1 MWLARSAVRV
11 TVTIAKLRVAEA
23 AKDDVGFG
31 IARLAPDALQQLGV
45 KVGEVVRIRGAREAA
60 AIAQRAAPGNDGSG
74 TVRLEAVVRRNAKTS
89 LGEVVELERVEAP
102 VAEKITIAPIYS
114 GAPKMDLGSGLEAFV
129 AKALLRRPFVR
140 GDAFI
145 VPGVFLMG
153 GSLLFVVT
161 ATTPKGIVLIGP
173 NTLVTIR
180 EETVKEDE
188 IHLGRTFYEDVGG
201 VREALAQF
209 REVAELPLRHPE
221 ALEKAG
227 HRLPTGILLY
237 GPPGTGKFR
246 MAQALANEV
255 GVHFL
260 GVDCPEVAASPE
272 EEAVN
277 VLKSVFAEAR
287 SKGPTVLCLDEMEAI
302 ALRRDLPSV
311 NARERRSVWQLA
323 SLLDET
329 PEKDR
334 GPVLVV
340 GTTER
345 LGAID
350 PLLLRPGR
358 FDHKIEVKLPDE
370 DGRKEVLHI
379 LMRAPRRLAG
389 TPEEKEQVIALLARG
404 TEGFSAADL
413 GALVRE
419 AGLRAVRRSVS
430 ENLAAPGRADKEPSG
445 SELGPLTTREDFTE
459 ALARIV
465 PTSRRGVPP
474 PQ

>member
-1 MWLARSAVRV
+1 MWLARSAVLV
-11 TVTIAKLRVAEA
+11 TVSMAKLRVAEA
-23 AKDDVGFG
+23 AQADVGFG
-31 IARLAPDALQQLGV
+31 IARLGSDTLQQLGI
-45 KVGEVVRIRGAREAA
+45 KVGEVVRVQGGRETAA
-60 AIAQRAAPGNDGSG
+60 VVQRAPPADDGRG
-74 TVRLEAVVRRNAKTS
+74 IVRLEAVVRRNAKTS
-89 LGEVVELERVEAP
+89 LGEVLHLERVEAP
-102 VAEKITIAPIYS
+102 VAEAITIAPVYS
-114 GAPKMDLGSGLEAFV
+114 GAPTMDMGTGLEAYV
-129 AKALLRRPFVR
+129 AKALSRRPFVR
-140 GDAFI
+140 GDAFV

-153 GSLLFVVT
+153 GSLLFLVT
-161 ATTPKGIVLIGP
+161 ATTPKGVVVVGP
-173 NTLVTIR
+173 NTLVTVCGN
-180 EETVKEDE
+180 TVKEDE

-227 HRLPTGILLY
+227 HRLPSGILLY

-255 GVHFL
+255 GVHFV

-272 EEAVN
+272 EEAVT

-287 SKGPTVLCLDEMEAI
+287 RKGPTLLCLDEMEAI

-345 LGAID
+345 LDAID

-358 FDHKIEVKLPDE
+358 FDHTIEVKLPDE
-370 DGRKEVLHI
+370 EGRKEVLHI
-379 LMRAPRRLAG
+379 LLRAPRRLAG
-389 TPEEKEQVIALLARG
+389 TAEEMEQVVALLAKG

-419 AGLRAVRRSVS
+419 AGLRTVRRSVS

-445 SELGPLTTREDFTE
+445 SELGPLTNREDFTE

-465 PTSRRGVPP
+465 PMSRRGAPSP
-474 PQ
+474 G